1 VIVKFLILVGVF
13 FIASIGSTYF
23 MYKKGYWLPKNLTT
37 KQDYLL
43 VLYKLILFTVIAI
56 VQIAILMALGIDL
69 FMKK

>member
-1 VIVKFLILVGVF
+1 MIVKFLIFVGVF

-23 MYKKGYWLPKNLTT
+23 MYKMGYWLPKNLTT

-43 VLYKLILFTVIAI
+43 VLYKLILFTIIAI

-69 FMKK
+69 FMRK